1 MLSGCGIKNEKI
13 RFGSAGIGG
22 MYYTFG
28 NAFTELASKENDKFN
43 FEVKS
48 TAGSAA
54 NIRLLSKNYIE
65 MGIAQADLIN
75 DAYNGTGIFV
85 STQCSGYKAIAALYP
100 EACQI
105 VVHNDSGINSID
117 DLLGKKVSIG
127 ESDSG
132 TEQTANLILQLNGLS
147 DKLVDTLN
155 YDYTTAAGKLQ
166 SGEIDAF
173 FCTAGTRTEV
183 IGQLS
188 KECDICLISLDDKCI
203 DKMLSAYSL
212 CEKYTIPA
220 GTYNGQDSDVTTI
233 GVKAVLIA
241 KQSLSDD
248 VIKNVT
254 KTIYE
259 HADDFK
265 YATSLDISFDI
276 NTAADGVDIPFHS
289 GAAAY
294 YTERGINVLTE

>member
-1 MLSGCGIKNEKI
+1 MSEEH
-13 RFGSAGIGG
+13 S
-22 MYYTFG
+22 YT
-28 NAFTELASKENDKFN
+28 S
-43 FEVKS
+43 
-48 TAGSAA
+48 
-54 NIRLLSKNYIE
+54 
-65 MGIAQADLIN
+65 
-75 DAYNGTGIFV
+75 
-85 STQCSGYKAIAALYP
+85 
-100 EACQI
+100 
-105 VVHNDSGINSID
+105 
-117 DLLGKKVSIG
+117 
-127 ESDSG
+127 
-132 TEQTANLILQLNGLS
+132 
-147 DKLVDTLN
+147 
-155 YDYTTAAGKLQ
+155 
-166 SGEIDAF
+166 
-173 FCTAGTRTEV
+173 
-183 IGQLS
+183 
-188 KECDICLISLDDKCI
+188 
-203 DKMLSAYSL
+203 YSL

>member
-173 FCTAGTRTEV
+173 FCTAGLR
-183 IGQLS
+183 
-188 KECDICLISLDDKCI
+188 
-203 DKMLSAYSL
+203 
-212 CEKYTIPA
+212 
-220 GTYNGQDSDVTTI
+220 TTI
-233 GVKAVLIA
+233 IEELAQQCPI
-241 KQSLSDD
+241 
-248 VIKNVT
+248 
-254 KTIYE
+254 
-259 HADDFK
+259 
-265 YATSLDISFDI
+265 
-276 NTAADGVDIPFHS
+276 
-289 GAAAY
+289 
-294 YTERGINVLTE
+294 